1 MSNIDAGS
9 SDMSGSLTL
18 SSDDGTNSDVR
29 SMSLKTYF
37 IVNGMGDS
45 ISLLVGSR
53 NDAFDWIVTINK
65 GICSLI
71 ILITKSSSPS
81 KK

>member
-29 SMSLKTYF
+29 IMSLKTYF

-65 GICSLI
+65 GICSFI
-71 ILITKSSSPS
+71 ILIAKSSSPS